1 MRIIL
6 KRTDKYFWAAAAILL
21 GSRRHPFGRL
31 CGPPACI
38 GSVTLRAES
47 G

>member
-6 KRTDKYFWAAAAILL
+6 KRTDKYFWSAAAILL
-21 GSRRHPFGRL
+21 GGRRHPFGRL